1 MASTVP
7 DAELIGIKFGLAS
20 HHEIRTSSISDC
32 PISHASQLA
41 NPFLGLPLEMG
52 KCESCGT
59 AEPGKCE
66 GHFGYIEL
74 PIPIYH
80 PSHISELKRMLSLVC
95 LKCLKMKPNKFPV
108 KNNGVMEKLLSACCD
123 EACHV
128 SIKESKN
135 NDGALFL
142 ELKLP
147 ARSRLQEG
155 CWNFLERF
163 GYRYGDGCTRTL
175 LPSEVLVMLKKL
187 PEDTRRK
194 LAKKGYIPQ
203 DGYIMRYVPVPPNCL
218 SVPDISDGVSV
229 MSSDLCS
236 AMLKKVLRQIE
247 VIRSS
252 RSGEPN
258 FESHEVEANDLQ
270 VAVSQYLQVRG
281 TGKAARDGDNRY
293 GVSKDGNNSSSKAW
307 VDKMRTLFISK
318 GSGFS
323 SRSVITGD
331 AYRPVNEVGVPSEIA
346 HKMTFEERVNVHNI
360 EYLQKLVDNNLC
372 LTFRDGLSTYSLREG
387 SKGHTFLRL
396 GQVVHRRIMD
406 GDIVFINRPPTTH
419 KHSLQ
424 ALRVYIHEDH
434 VVKINPLM
442 CGPLAADF
450 DGDCVHLFY
459 PQSLSARAEVLE
471 LFSVEK
477 QLLSSHSGNLNL
489 QLATDA
495 LLSLKTL
502 FKMHFLD
509 RASAQQLAIHASNI
523 FPYPAIRVPCSCPP
537 ELREECSFRPPALRK
552 TCSSGPIWTAQQVLQ
567 TALPPHFECHGDRL
581 LIRDSEVLK
590 LDFNRDI
597 VASII
602 SDILTSLFFNKSPND
617 ALNFFD
623 SLQPLLMENLF
634 AEGFSVGLHDF
645 FFPMSELQNIQSDIQ
660 NLSSL
665 LFQLRSSFNESVQLQ
680 FEEHIRQL
688 KFPVSNFILIC
699 SALGNLIDSRSES
712 AIDKVVQQIGFLGL
726 QLSDKRKFYSR
737 TLVEEVASLFH
748 QKYPFA
754 NVYPSE
760 EFGFVKSCFFHGL
773 DPYEEIVH
781 SIATRE
787 VIVRSSKGLAEPGT
801 LFKNLMAVLR
811 DVVICYDGTVRNISS
826 NSIIQFEYGIGGMT
840 SQSLFPAGEPVGVL
854 AATAMSNPAYKAVLD
869 SSPNSNSSWDMMK
882 EILFCR
888 AMFKNDINDRR
899 VILYLNDCCCGR
911 KACQENAS
919 LLVKN
924 HLKKVSLRDA
934 AIELSIE
941 YKRPKLEPE
950 SCEID
955 TGLVGHI
962 HLNAVLLKESGIGMQ
977 DILHKCE
984 EEVNLLRKKKKYGY
998 HFKKILLS
1006 VSECCFFNHSDGKW
1020 TDMPCL
1026 KFFWQDLT
1034 DSDLERTKHI
1044 MADMICPV
1052 LLDTIIKGDPR
1063 ISTVNIVWISPGSTT
1078 WVQDTCSSM
1087 KGELAV
1093 EVTLEKTAVRQSG
1106 DAWRIVLDCCLPV
1119 FSLID
1124 TKRCIPYAIKQIQD
1138 LFGISSAFD
1147 QAVQRLSTSVTKVTK
1162 GVLKEHLLLLAS
1174 SMTCSGN
1181 LVGFN
1186 TSGIKA
1192 LCRALNVQVPFTE
1205 ATLYTPR
1212 KCFER
1217 ASEKCHVDT
1226 LASIVGSCSWGKRV
1240 AIGTGAKFDILWD
1253 TKEIEMADKPTDV
1266 YNFLHLV
1273 SGSNEEDVDSGCLG
1287 EDIENFDNDVYMEP
1301 ALSPEQENKA
1311 VFEEIVEMGVDSEIP
1326 GTGWNTNKIDTA
1338 SGSSEGGGWS
1348 SWGSKQ
1354 GQIQSEDSSKTGGW
1368 SSWGSKQS
1376 QSQREDSSTTG
1387 GWDAAKT
1394 NVGNPSPGWSQPV
1407 KECDSTSIK
1416 NNDLKEDHGS
1426 DSTKGGGWANW
1437 GSKKDLSKQEDSSRA
1452 AVWDASKS
1460 WGGSK
1465 PKEPS
1470 AAWGAVKEND
1480 NNTGWKT
1487 SDYKNEVASGSVEGS
1502 GWSGWGPKKDLTQP
1516 EDTSRANGWDASK
1529 SWSGSNPKEPS
1540 SAWGKP
1546 PKESDKVGWKK
1557 NDPQQDS
1564 ELLQGT
1570 GGWNGKLQ
1578 KEPKSFFKQNQP
1590 ASSKGWDSVGN
1601 TTNVSSGWG
1610 QPAVSSGMDSGFE
1623 KGDDWNAGKGEK
1635 KGKSSSLDFQVEKG
1649 DERPWDIASN
1659 VSVKKSTWGQ
1669 SGGSSWNKS
1678 DHGTSGGWTSDNAN
1692 EQGGSQQGQPWGK
1705 SHKGAGSWSSSQGS
1719 QQVQHSDSQGLSEKE
1734 ENKAPS
1740 SWGQPRDSSWKKN
1753 NNENDGGWSSSKFN
1767 KKEAGRSW
1775 AKKESNPQSSW
1786 AQQVDSTWK
1795 NSKEEKNISSNAGGW
1810 GSGKANGSTSAGD
1823 WSSGKANGDGVSSSW
1838 GSQKDDKPQPS
1849 SWGQSN
1855 NSNEGAGSWGTEKAE
1870 GGSGSW
1876 ESQKKETTKQSS
1888 WGQPKD
1894 DNRGAGSW
1902 NLDKTSEEDGLSG
1915 WESKKT
1921 ERKTQS
1927 SWGQPSDSSLK
1938 TSPQSA
1944 DLWGSDKSNKN
1955 GNSSGWGAE
1964 DANAAKDSDKQDSWK
1979 KDSGE
1984 KNNGSDESQSP
1995 WGQPGGSGW
2004 NKKRPEGG
2012 RGWGS
2017 SNTGEWKSRKN
2028 QNQNRPPRGP
2038 NDDSTSVAFTATR
2051 KRMDIFSAEEQDVL
2065 SEVESIMQS
2074 IRRIMHQSGCNDGEP
2089 LPPDDQTYVIDNV
2102 LNYHPDK
2109 AAKIGA
2115 GVDFITV
2122 KKHSNFQESRC
2133 FYVVS
2138 TDGESVDFSY
2148 IKCLETFVK
2157 GKYPSVAESFTSK
2170 YFRRPR
2176 SGGNPSPASPSPAS
2190 PSPSSPPASPLPP
2203 PPPPPASPLPPPPPP
2218 PSC

>member
-1 MASTVP
+1 MEEGEASTVP
-7 DAELIGIKFGLAS
+7 DGELIGIKFGLAS
-20 HHEIRTSSISDC
+20 NNDIRTSSISDC

-80 PSHISELKRMLSLVC
+80 PSHISELKRMFSLVC
-95 LKCLKMKPNKFPV
+95 LKCLKMKSNKFPV

-135 NDGALFL
+135 SDGAFFL
-142 ELKLP
+142 ELRIP
-147 ARSRLQEG
+147 ARSRVQDG
-155 CWNFLERF
+155 WNFLERY
-163 GYRYGDGCTRTL
+163 GYRYGDGCARTL
-175 LPSEVLVMLKKL
+175 LPTEVTEMLKKL
-187 PEDTRRK
+187 PEDTKRK

-203 DGYIMRYVPVPPNCL
+203 EGYILRYVPVPPNCL

-281 TGKAARDGDNRY
+281 TGKAARAADNRY
-293 GVSKDGNNSSSKAW
+293 GVSKEGNNSSKAW
-307 VDKMRTLFISK
+307 VEKMRTLFISK

-331 AYRPVNEVGVPSEIA
+331 AYRAVNEVGVPCEIA
-346 HKMTFEERVNVHNI
+346 QKMTFEERVNVHNI
-360 EYLQKLVDNNLC
+360 QYLQGLVDKNLC

-396 GQVVHRRIMD
+396 GQMVHRRIMD

-424 ALRVYIHEDH
+424 ALRVYIHDDH

-489 QLATDA
+489 QLSTDS
-495 LLSLKTL
+495 LLSLKTM
-502 FKMHFLD
+502 FEVYFLD
-509 RASAQQLAIHASNI
+509 RASANQLAMYASSLL
-523 FPYPAIRVPCSCPP
+523 PS
-537 ELREECSFRPPALRK
+537 PALWK
-552 TCSSGPIWTAQQVLQ
+552 ACSSNAKKKKAHSSGPRWTAQQVLQ
-567 TALPPHFECHGDRL
+567 TALPSHFECHGDRL
-581 LIRDSEVLK
+581 LIHDSEILK

-597 VASII
+597 VASVI
-602 SDILTSLFFNKSPND
+602 SDVLTSLFFNKSPKD
-617 ALNFFD
+617 ALDFFD

-634 AEGFSVGLHDF
+634 SEGFSVSLHDF
-645 FFPMSELQNIQSDIQ
+645 FFPKSELQNIQRNIQ
-660 NLSSL
+660 DLSPL
-665 LFQLRSSFNESVQLQ
+665 LLQLRSSFNELVQVQ
-680 FEEHIRQL
+680 FENHIREF
-688 KFPVSNFILIC
+688 KSPVGNFILIS
-699 SALGNLIDSRSES
+699 SALGSMIDSRSDS
-712 AIDKVVQQIGFLGL
+712 AIDKIVQQIGFLGL
-726 QLSDKRKFYSR
+726 QLSDRRKFYSR
-737 TLVEEVASLFH
+737 GLVEDVASLFH

-754 NVYPSE
+754 DVYPSE
-760 EFGFVKSCFFHGL
+760 EFGFVSRCFFHGL

-826 NSIIQFEYGIGGMT
+826 NSVIQFEYGVGGMQ
-840 SQSLFPAGEPVGVL
+840 SQNLFPAGEPVGVL

-888 AMFKNDINDRR
+888 ANFRNDINDRR

-911 KACQENAS
+911 KYCQENAS
-919 LLVKN
+919 CLVKN

-934 AIELSIE
+934 AIELAIE

-955 TGLVGHI
+955 AGLVGHI
-962 HLNAVLLKESGIGMQ
+962 HLNSGLLKASGIGMH
-977 DILHKCE
+977 DILQKCE
-984 EEVNLLRKKKKYGY
+984 EQVNLLRKKKKYGY
-998 HFKKILLS
+998 HFKRILLS
-1006 VSECCFFNHSDGKW
+1006 VSDCCFFNHSDSKW

-1026 KFFWQDLT
+1026 KFFWQDMT
-1034 DSDLERTKHI
+1034 DTDLERTKHI

-1063 ISTVNIVWISPGSTT
+1063 ISTVNIIWINPGTTT
-1078 WVQDTCSSM
+1078 WVQSPCSST

-1093 EVTLEKTAVRQSG
+1093 EVALEKEAVRLTG

-1119 FSLID
+1119 FHLID
-1124 TKRCIPYAIKQIQD
+1124 TRRSIPYAIKQIQD
-1138 LFGISSAFD
+1138 LFGISCAFD
-1147 QAVQRLSTSVTKVTK
+1147 QAVQRLSTSVTMVTK

-1174 SMTCSGN
+1174 SMTCAGN

-1240 AIGTGAKFDILWD
+1240 SIGTGAKFDLLWE

-1273 SGSNEEDVDSGCLG
+1273 SSANEEEVDSGGLG
-1287 EDIENFDNDVYMEP
+1287 EDIESFEKDVYMEP

-1311 VFEEIVEMGVDSEIP
+1311 VFEETLEIGVDSDITGADESSWDAFP
-1326 GTGWNTNKIDTA
+1326 SSGTGWNANKIDTG
-1338 SGSSEGGGWS
+1338 SGSAEGGWS
-1348 SWGSKQ
+1348 SWGSKKDQ
-1354 GQIQSEDSSKTGGW
+1354 ANPEDSSKTGGW
-1368 SSWGSKQS
+1368 SSGGSKQKP
-1376 QSQREDSSTTG
+1376 QPEDSSKSG
-1387 GWDAAKT
+1387 G
-1394 NVGNPSPGWSQPV
+1394 
-1407 KECDSTSIK
+1407 
-1416 NNDLKEDHGS
+1416 
-1426 DSTKGGGWANW
+1426 
-1437 GSKKDLSKQEDSSRA
+1437 
-1452 AVWDASKS
+1452 WDASKS
-1460 WGGSK
+1460 WGGSNQGD
-1465 PKEPS
+1465 PS
-1470 AAWGAVKEND
+1470 PVWGQPVKATNDISIEND
-1480 NNTGWKT
+1480 HG
-1487 SDYKNEVASGSVEGS
+1487 SGSAEGGGWANS
-1502 GWSGWGPKKDLTQP
+1502 GMKKDLSKQENSST
-1516 EDTSRANGWDASK
+1516 AGGWDASK
-1529 SWSGSNPKEPS
+1529 SWSGSKPKDPSSAWGAGKKTDDNNGWKKSDSKKDLASGSIEDGGCPGWGPKKDLPQPEDSGANGWGAPNSWSGSKPKDSSSAWGVGKETNNNTGWKKSDSKKDLASGSVEDGGCSGWGPKKDLLQPEDSAGENGWGASKSKSKEPS

-1546 PKESDKVGWKK
+1546 AQETDNIGWKK
-1557 NDPQQDS
+1557 NNPQRDS
-1564 ELLQGT
+1564 ENLEGT
-1570 GGWNGKLQ
+1570 SGWNDKLQ
-1578 KEPKSFFKQNQP
+1578 KENKSFSKQSQP
-1590 ASSKGWDSVGN
+1590 ASSKDWDSTGN
-1601 TTNVSSGWG
+1601 ITAGST
-1610 QPAVSSGMDSGFE
+1610 GF
-1623 KGDDWNAGKGEK
+1623 G
-1635 KGKSSSLDFQVEKG
+1635 VEKG
-1649 DERPWDIASN
+1649 NEKPWDVASN

-1669 SGGSSWNKS
+1669 TGGNSWKK
-1678 DHGTSGGWTSDNAN
+1678 N
-1692 EQGGSQQGQPWGK
+1692 EQDEKDGDPQGLPWGK
-1705 SHKGAGSWSSSQGS
+1705 SHKSSDSWTSGQGNQHPVSQG
-1719 QQVQHSDSQGLSEKE
+1719 VSEKQGTL
-1734 ENKAPS
+1734 S
-1740 SWGQPRDSSWKKN
+1740 SWGQPRDSSQKN
-1753 NNENDGGWSSSKFN
+1753 NNENGVSSNFNRQGAGKSWDSK
-1767 KKEAGRSW
+1767 
-1775 AKKESNPQSSW
+1775 KKESNVQSSW
-1786 AQQVDSTWK
+1786 AQQGDSTWK
-1795 NSKEEKNISSNAGGW
+1795 DSKEARSSVKANNSTNSGGW
-1810 GSGKANGSTSAGD
+1810 STGKALV
-1823 WSSGKANGDGVSSSW
+1823 DGVSSSW
-1838 GSQKDDKPQPS
+1838 GSQKEDRPQPKSNDRSVGDGNFDKDAKEEGLS
-1849 SWGQSN
+1849 SWD
-1855 NSNEGAGSWGTEKAE
+1855 A
-1870 GGSGSW
+1870 
-1876 ESQKKETTKQSS
+1876 KKV
-1888 WGQPKD
+1888 
-1894 DNRGAGSW
+1894 
-1902 NLDKTSEEDGLSG
+1902 
-1915 WESKKT
+1915 

-1927 SWGQPSDSSLK
+1927 SWGQPSESKNSAQ
-1938 TSPQSA
+1938 SSA
-1944 DLWGSDKSNKN
+1944 DHWGSDKSNQPGK
-1955 GNSSGWGAE
+1955 SSGWGSE
-1964 DANAAKDSDKQDSWK
+1964 DTNAGKDSEKQDSWGKSNVSTWK
-1979 KDSGE
+1979 KESGE
-1984 KNNGSDESQSP
+1984 KLHGSDDSQSP

-2004 NKKRPEGG
+2004 NKKQPEGG

-2028 QNQNRPPRGP
+2028 QNQNQNQNQNRPPRGP
-2038 NDDSTSVAFTATR
+2038 NDDSPRVALTATR
-2051 KRMDIFSAEEQDVL
+2051 KRMDEFPTEEKDVL
-2065 SEVESIMQS
+2065 SEVESLMQS
-2074 IRRIMHQSGCNDGEP
+2074 IRRIMHQSGCVDGEP
-2089 LPPDDQTYVIDNV
+2089 LLPDDQTYLIDNI

-2138 TDGESVDFSY
+2138 TDGKDTDFSY
-2148 IKCLETFVK
+2148 IKCIETFVK

-2170 YFRRPR
+2170 YFRRSQRPQ
-2176 SGGNPSPASPSPAS
+2176 PASPSPAS
-2190 PSPSSPPASPLPP
+2190 PSPTSPSPASPSPAPP
-2203 PPPPPASPLPPPPPP
+2203 NPTPPT
-2218 PSC
+2218 